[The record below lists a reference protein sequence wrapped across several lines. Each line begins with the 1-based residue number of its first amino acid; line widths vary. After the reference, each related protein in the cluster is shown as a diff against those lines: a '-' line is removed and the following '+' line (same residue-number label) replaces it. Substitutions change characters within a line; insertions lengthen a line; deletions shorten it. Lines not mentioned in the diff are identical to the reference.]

1 MSFAHLKNK
10 SLLEQW
16 KNLESHYLIMTRIAK
31 DVFSA
36 SSFDVSNERL
46 FFIANK
52 IYESHKSYHS
62 ATIRAKM
69 IIRQHDDKENEW
81 KLKDMLSD
89 LKEEEKM
96 SISKIR
102 EEKDIRDQ
110 VLRDETEDYIS
121 DVDEILSFTV
131 SVSKIT
137 TRCVCLRCLINVITD
152 QEKKTNSFDQRIY
165 TVEDELA
172 KQN

>member
-1 MSFAHLKNK
+1 
-10 SLLEQW
+10 
-16 KNLESHYLIMTRIAK
+16 
-31 DVFSA
+31 
-36 SSFDVSNERL
+36 
-46 FFIANK
+46 
-52 IYESHKSYHS
+52 
-62 ATIRAKM
+62 
-69 IIRQHDDKENEW
+69 
-81 KLKDMLSD
+81 MLSD

-96 SISKIR
+96 FISKIR
-102 EEKDIRDQ
+102 EEKNIRDQ
-110 VLRDETEDYIS
+110 VLRDETEDYIN

-131 SVSKIT
+131 SISKIT